1 MKFIVSD
8 NVASDYRD
16 VLRLALRDCN
26 CRRVIKIESDK
37 SKKLYDLLKD
47 RPTKVL
53 WGYEDNLVYFNNNRF
68 LQFMVSI
75 QNMLIFKDFK
85 PFRIVIDKCGYV
97 WIDNIQVATKDM
109 LITDMGV
116 TIGELSFYIV
126 DLRGDIPVIAGANG
140 TISNDLQDIAKA
152 IELSEKHFGD
162 SMPMEAREVNYTLKE
177 FLEENGVTKNMITV
191 SPETVAEYKN
201 FSYKQ
206 SIKRWR
212 MAD

>member
-26 CRRVIKIESDK
+26 CRRVIKTDSDK

-47 RPTKVL
+47 RPSKAL
-53 WGYEDNLVYFNNNRF
+53 WGYEDNLAYFNNNRF

-85 PFRIVIDKCGYV
+85 PFHIIIDKYGYI

-109 LITDMGV
+109 LITAMDV
-116 TIGELSFYIV
+116 TIGELNFYIV

-140 TISNDLQDIAKA
+140 AISNDLQDVAKA

-177 FLEENGVTKNMITV
+177 FLEENGVLPSMITV
-191 SPETVAEYKN
+191 SNKTISDYKN
-201 FSYKQ
+201 FSYQQ
-206 SIKRWR
+206 SIKRWK